1 MSFYFEALWYTS
13 NCTKKYQVKSHVLL
27 THLLSFGCTDDV
39 SYPRNDFPKTIPSVP
54 EDLHFTLLAPS
65 QHPVFILKKSHHYD
79 NAVY

>member
-54 EDLHFTLLAPS
+54 EDLHFIITPRLYFKEIPSLSQRCLLT
-65 QHPVFILKKSHHYD
+65 Y
-79 NAVY
+79 